1 MLDIRQIRREPELIK
16 AALARRG
23 VREAVVDSLVD
34 LDARRREWITRS
46 DDLKKRRNEVSAEL
60 GRRRKAGEDISE
72 ASAHMREVGAE
83 IASLD
88 AQRAA
93 AEEEQQQILDGIP
106 NLPDA
111 SVPDGRDAQD
121 NVVVR
126 TWGEPKLPS
135 HPVRPHWEVGEEL
148 GILDFKRSAK
158 LSGSRFW
165 LLKADGARLE
175 RALITFM
182 LELHTGEHGYTE
194 ILPPSLVTRD
204 TMYATGQLPKFE
216 EDLFR
221 CTPNDLFLI
230 PTSEVPLTNLHR
242 DEILEASQL
251 PLYYTGFTPCF
262 RSEAGAAGRDT
273 RGLVR
278 VHQFHKVEL
287 VKFAHPDHSFEEL
300 EKMVANAERV
310 LQILEI
316 PYRVVHLCAG
326 DMGFSAASTYDLEF
340 WSPAQERWLEISSC
354 SNCTDFQARRAGIR
368 FRREP
373 GAPTE
378 LVHTLN
384 GSGLAVGRTMVAIL
398 ENFQQEDGSILIPQ
412 ALRPYM
418 GGRERIVRS

>member
-1 MLDIRQIRREPELIK
+1 MLDIRQIRREPELVK

-23 VREAVVDSLVD
+23 VSLEVVDRLVD

-46 DDLKKRRNEVSAEL
+46 DDLKKMRNEVSAEL

-72 ASAHMREVGAE
+72 ASARMREVGAE

-111 SVPDGRDAQD
+111 IVPDGRDAQD

-126 TWGEPKLPS
+126 TWGEPRVLP
-135 HPVRPHWEVGEEL
+135 HPARPHWEVGEEL

-165 LLKADGARLE
+165 LLKGDGARLE
-175 RALITFM
+175 RALISFM
-182 LELHTGEHGYTE
+182 LELHTSEHGYTE
-194 ILPPSLVTRD
+194 ILPPSLVTRE

-242 DEILEASQL
+242 DEILEASDL
-251 PLYYTGFTPCF
+251 PLCYTGFTPCF

-278 VHQFHKVEL
+278 VHQFHKVEM

-300 EKMVANAERV
+300 EKMVRNAERV
-310 LQILEI
+310 LQTLDI

-326 DMGFSAASTYDLEF
+326 DMGFSAAATYDLEF

-398 ENFQQEDGSILIPQ
+398 ENFQQEDGSVRIPE

>member
-1 MLDIRQIRREPELIK
+1 MLDIRQIRREPELVK

-23 VREAVVDSLVD
+23 VQEEVVDRLVD

-46 DDLKKRRNEVSAEL
+46 DDLKKSRNEVSAEL

-72 ASAHMREVGAE
+72 ASARMREVGAE

-126 TWGEPKLPS
+126 TWGEPRVLP
-135 HPVRPHWEVGEEL
+135 HARPHWEVGEEL

-175 RALITFM
+175 RALISFM

-242 DEILEASQL
+242 DEILDASQL
-251 PLYYTGFTPCF
+251 PLCYTGFTPCF

-316 PYRVVHLCAG
+316 PYRVVRLCAG
-326 DMGFSAASTYDLEF
+326 DMGFSAAATYDLEF

-378 LVHTLN
+378 LAHTLN